1 MQKTMRFEGNL
12 KFSTSFLGLYFW
24 FVLPVL
30 LIKITEAFNSEAY
43 HVMLYE
49 ERTRNSHYL
58 TSVCCI

>member
-1 MQKTMRFEGNL
+1 MGFEGNS

-43 HVMLYE
+43 HVMLYVE
-49 ERTRNSHYL
+49 QGTRINLPQCVVYKRRKQ
-58 TSVCCI
+58 

>member
-43 HVMLYE
+43 HVMLYV
-49 ERTRNSHYL
+49 ERTRNSH
-58 TSVCCI
+58 